1 MKALTIHQP
10 WAWLIA
16 AGHKDIEN
24 RVWPAPCSLIG
35 STIVIHAGLTRDEF
49 GYSTARNILLSTG
62 TFGMPE
68 PEELAY
74 GAAIGTARIIG
85 CVCES
90 ESPWFFGPCGFVLVD
105 QRLWAKPVPVRGAQK
120 FWNFPDNLLPEEAR
134 QFSING
140 AIR

>member
-1 MKALTIHQP
+1 MKALSIIQP

-16 AGHKDIEN
+16 KGVKDIEN
-24 RVWPAPCSLIG
+24 REWRCPSAMIG
-35 STIVIHAGLTRDEF
+35 KTFVIHASSKRSCDEYEAAEMIARKLGVLLPSRD
-49 GYSTARNILLSTG
+49 ALD
-62 TFGMPE
+62 
-68 PEELAY
+68 Y

-85 CVCES
+85 WVCES
-90 ESPWFFGPCGFVLVD
+90 ESPWFFGPCGFVFVD

-120 FWNFPDNLLPEEAR
+120 FWDFPDNLLPEEAR